1 MDVLNRLRS
10 TVSNL
15 STVLPGNPVTR
26 EYEVI
31 KHVGSAGPG
40 LLWKVFQATK
50 RSTKEEA
57 AVFVLEKK
65 QLERYSKRDR
75 EYVMELLKQGV
86 AQLTRLRHPS
96 ILTVQH
102 PLEESRESLA
112 FATEPAFCSLA
123 NILGEVEN
131 MPVPPPPELK
141 DYQLFDVEIKYGFL
155 QVSEGLAFL
164 HNDVKRLHRNLCP
177 QSIVV
182 NKKGAWKIAGFDFS
196 IGASNP
202 QDPQPTYQS
211 LYFEPGCPP
220 VAQPNLNY
228 LAPECVLAE
237 SNDSA
242 SDMFSLGV
250 LVYTVYN
257 KGSTLY
263 DACSSVATLKQCI
276 NKHLKQLS
284 MGKLNNLPEDAREH
298 VRMLLSVTPDIRP
311 DAHQFSKLKFLE
323 DVGVKTL
330 QYLDSLYQWDNL
342 QKSHVYK
349 GLPQVL
355 AQMPKRVALHRVL
368 PCLVKEYPNVDMVPF
383 VLPSV
388 LLIAEQATKEEFCAV
403 ILPDLIPIFRLR
415 EPIQILLIFMQK
427 MELLL
432 TKCPPDDIKN
442 HVLPMIYGALES
454 DAQQIQEL
462 CLNIIPEFAHLI
474 DYPSM
479 KNALLPRIKRLCLQ
493 TSFLSV
499 RVNCLVCLGK
509 LLEHLDKWL
518 VLDEI
523 LPVLPEIRSKEPAVL
538 MGILGIYRLAMTHK
552 KLGLTKD
559 VMACK
564 VIPFLM
570 PLTIE
575 NGLTLNQFQAIMG
588 VVKDM
593 IAAVELEHRAKLE
606 QLNSI
611 KQEQSVAMEMHNP
624 NEIVPGLTLSG
635 KTNSMTSNVYD
646 DLGISN
652 FSAQSPSANATKSP
666 TQKPKQQSLTMEE
679 KQRLA
684 REQEMQQRVRSQP
697 SLVPAKPAPAQ
708 PTHEPKDLTS
718 TLINSNLAS
727 LNIRSPTTAGSSNPF
742 GSSPGFAGSSTSFSS
757 SPAGDFASVGASPMA
772 AAGASQWSFPMQ
784 QAPMPMGMPA
794 RYAAP
799 PQPRQPINTAAF
811 DNLMPARMGGP
822 AQMGAPRP
830 TLNQMVPPTNFGNF
844 VGAMPPPQNNA
855 PAFAAPVKPLSK
867 SELDDFLS

>member
-40 LLWKVFQATK
+40 LLWKVFQAIK

-123 NILGEVEN
+123 NVLGEVEN

-196 IGASNP
+196 IAASNP

-211 LYFEPGCPP
+211 LYFEPGIPP

-228 LAPECVLAE
+228 LAPECVLAD

-250 LVYTVYN
+250 LVYAVYN

-276 NKHLKQLS
+276 NKHLKHLS
-284 MGKLNNLPEDAREH
+284 TGKLNSLPEDAREH

-368 PCLVKEYPNVDMVPF
+368 PCLVKEYANVDMVPF

-388 LLIAEQATKEEFCAV
+388 LLIAEQSTKEEFVAI
-403 ILPDLIPIFRLR
+403 ILPDLVPIFRLR

-611 KQEQSVAMEMHNP
+611 KQEQSAAMEMHNP

-652 FSAQSPSANATKSP
+652 FSTQSPSANATKSP

-697 SLVPAKPAPAQ
+697 SLVPAKPTPAQ
-708 PTHEPKDLTS
+708 PAHEPKDLTS

-727 LNIRSPTTAGSSNPF
+727 LNIRSPTAAGPSNPF
-742 GSSPGFAGSSTSFSS
+742 GISPGFAGPSTS
-757 SPAGDFASVGASPMA
+757 SPAGDFTSVGAPSMA
-772 AAGASQWSFPMQ
+772 VASQWSFPLQQ

-799 PQPRQPINTAAF
+799 PQPRPPINTTAF
-811 DNLMPARMGGP
+811 DSLMPARMGGP
-822 AQMGAPRP
+822 PQMGAARP
-830 TLNQMVPPTNFGNF
+830 TLNQMAPPTNFGNF
-844 VGAMPPPQNNA
+844 VSAMPPQNTA
-855 PAFAAPVKPLSK
+855 PTFAAPVKPLSK